1 MLFIERTIQHTLAY
15 LHFLLALFT
24 LGSNPQALNVEVVA
38 PVTGG
43 EPFVAVYASPEGFRP
58 EEELV
63 STQHALHPAAAT
75 AEIDLPL
82 PARGEYVVAGF
93 QDLNGNGKLDKNFFG
108 VPTEPY
114 GFARVPPSKWRAP
127 SFGEVATPVANG
139 DRVTIELRHW
149 DAY

>member
-1 MLFIERTIQHTLAY
+1 MFYLLLLFASLA
-15 LHFLLALFT
+15 A
-24 LGSNPQALNVEVVA
+24 SENPHVLNVEVRA
-38 PVTGG
+38 PVAGG
-43 EPFVAVYASPEGFRP
+43 AVYVAAYATPEGFAD
-58 EEELV
+58 EEDV
-63 STQHALHPAAAT
+63 ASIRRALHASVSRT
-75 AEIDLPL
+75 EVDLPL
-82 PARGEYVVAGF
+82 PAGGEYVVAGF

-127 SFGEVATPVANG
+127 SFGEVSTTVDGG